1 MPLFSDRPGLERMMQ
16 QRPMRQGAPEPPALP
31 PEHPC
36 FGCAYGIGPP
46 CIGYCCKAL
55 LAERSEKE

>member
-16 QRPMRQGAPEPPALP
+16 QRPMHQGASEPPALP

-36 FGCAYGIGPP
+36 F
-46 CIGYCCKAL
+46 GYCCKAL